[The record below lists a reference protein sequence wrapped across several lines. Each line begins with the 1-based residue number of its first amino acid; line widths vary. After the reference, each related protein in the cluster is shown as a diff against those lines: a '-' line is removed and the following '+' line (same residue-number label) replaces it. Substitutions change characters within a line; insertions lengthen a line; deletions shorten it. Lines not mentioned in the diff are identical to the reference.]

1 MKNKVNNRSWANLSN
16 LSLCAFAPLRL
27 PCQLAGAKISANL
40 IARFIRLCAFASLRE
55 KICVSLTMLMI
66 CITLVSVAQEKDK
79 PKEKWGEGEIEKVEI
94 EIVKDRQIV
103 LPNANRNFEKVPPRP
118 AEPIKPEITYDFKN
132 LNFATADYSPSI
144 RPLRLQQEP
153 IEKLYGNYV
162 SAGFGNFSSP
172 LFEAYLTNKRSKE
185 KFYGLKFFHQSFRQ
199 GSFEKNNANGNTELS
214 VFGKAFGQ
222 HATTGGFLKFENL
235 SNHFYGIRILPNA
248 NQEITRQ
255 SYTIVSLG
263 GAVENPKD
271 ADFNYKLNAGFSY
284 LKDAFKAAETEVD
297 LSFQSDYNF
306 SEDKKL
312 LINSEYFLIARQDE
326 TVDAK
331 PRHIFKVKPAYQ
343 FMLIDKLKFT
353 AGINVALQTDAL
365 GKSKPFHLY
374 PHVKAEYPLSKSVDV
389 YAALTG
395 DIDKVS
401 LHSLV
406 RENQWLAA
414 NVSIFNTNRTMEF
427 LGGLRG
433 RLGSKVA
440 FGGGVSFSNLKDF
453 YFYINKPGDT
463 SRFVTVYDDGNTQRT
478 NLFGE
483 ISFSQSKTVRLSLR
497 GDLYSYSTDNIAVA
511 WHRPTYRVV
520 VNSSFN
526 IVDKFL
532 ISADILAQGGA
543 KVFKG
548 DAKPVETLGA
558 ALDLNVR
565 LNYLVSKQFSVFVKG
580 NNLLGNEYQLFLNY
594 PVRGLQVMGG
604 LTYVF

>member
-27 PCQLAGAKISANL
+27 PCRLAGAKM
-40 IARFIRLCAFASLRE
+40 
-55 KICVSLTMLMI
+55 CVSLAMLMI

-162 SAGFGNFSSP
+162 SAGFGNFASP

-185 KFYGLKFFHQSFRQ
+185 KFYGLNFFHQSFRQ

-235 SNHFYGIRILPNA
+235 TNHFYGIRILPNA
-248 NQEITRQ
+248 NQEIVRQ

-263 GAVENPKD
+263 GAVENPKN

-284 LKDAFKAAETEVD
+284 LKDDAFNAAETEVD
-297 LSFQSDYNF
+297 LAFQSDYNF
-306 SEDKKL
+306 SDKKKL
-312 LINSEYFLIARQDE
+312 LINSEYFNITRNE
-326 TVDAK
+326 VK
-331 PRHIFKVKPAYQ
+331 SRHIFKVKPAYQ

-401 LHSLV
+401 LHSLA
-406 RENQWLAA
+406 RENQWLGA

-440 FGGGVSFSNLKDF
+440 FGAGVSFSNLKDF
-453 YFYINKPGDT
+453 YFYINKPSDT

-497 GDLYSYSTDNIAVA
+497 GDLFSYSTDNIAVA

-532 ISADILAQGGA
+532 IGADILAQGGA

>member
-1 MKNKVNNRSWANLSN
+1 MKNKINSWSYSGLFNLCISLCDFAPLRSKISASLIARYI
-16 LSLCAFAPLRL
+16 LLCAFAPLR
-27 PCQLAGAKISANL
+27 AKISAS
-40 IARFIRLCAFASLRE
+40 I
-55 KICVSLTMLMI
+55 LMI
-66 CITLVSVAQEKDK
+66 CISLVSVAQEKDK

-103 LPNANRNFEKVPPRP
+103 LPKANRNFEKVPPRP
-118 AEPIKPEITYDFKN
+118 AEPIQPEITYDFKN
-132 LNFATADYSPSI
+132 LSFATADYSPSI
-144 RPLRLQQEP
+144 RPLRLQQET

-162 SAGFGNFSSP
+162 SAGFGNFTSP
-172 LFEAYLTNKRSKE
+172 LLEAYLTNKRSKD

-214 VFGKAFGQ
+214 VFGNAFGQ
-222 HATTGGFLKFENL
+222 HANTGGFFKFENL
-235 SNHFYGIRILPNA
+235 TNHFYGIPNA

-263 GAVENPKD
+263 GAVENPKH

-284 LKDAFKAAETEVD
+284 LKDAVSATESEVD
-297 LSFQSDYNF
+297 LAFQSDYNF
-306 SEDKKL
+306 SQGKKL
-312 LINSEYFLIARQDE
+312 LINSEYFLIARQNE
-326 TVDAK
+326 NVGAK

-343 FMLIDKLKFT
+343 FMLIAKLKFT
-353 AGINVALQTDAL
+353 AGINVALQTDTL

-374 PHVKAEYPLSKSVDV
+374 PNVKAEYPLSKSVDV

-401 LHSLV
+401 LHSLAH
-406 RENQWLAA
+406 ENQWLAA

-440 FGGGVSFSNLKDF
+440 FGAGVSFAYLKDF
-453 YFYINKPGDT
+453 YFYMNKPGET
-463 SRFVTVYDDGNTQRT
+463 SRFVTEYDDTQRT

-497 GDLYSYSTDNIAVA
+497 GDLYSYSTDIADA
-511 WHRPTYRVV
+511 WHRPTYRMV

-532 ISADILAQGGA
+532 ISADVLAQGGA
-543 KVFKG
+543 KVFN
-548 DAKPVETLGA
+548 AKPTLGA

-580 NNLLGNEYQLFLNY
+580 SNLLDNEYQLFLNY

-604 LTYVF
+604 LTYLF